1 MLPFYKNNFMKH
13 FLLPNDIATFIEVS
27 DDKVCIVIT
36 TELGTFTRLMQSY
49 EFMAILN
56 NHIIEVTG
64 LSVLW
69 DMYLEDGEERTFLKT
84 QRLELADYIENYMCK
99 YDALQLSSIL
109 INQLSLIV
117 KQF

>member
-27 DDKVCIVIT
+27 DDKVSIVIT
-36 TELGTFTRLMQSY
+36 TELGTFTRLMPSY
-49 EFMAILN
+49 EFMALLN
-56 NHIIEVTG
+56 NHIIEVAG
-64 LSVLW
+64 SSVLW
-69 DMYLEDGEERTFLKT
+69 DMYLEDDAERTFLKT
-84 QRLELADYIENYMCK
+84 QRLDLEDYIENYMCK

-109 INQLSLIV
+109 VNHLSLIV